1 MFVFCIF
8 LQPTLSSVGRHFASY
23 SRWQILCVTV
33 EEKTGFCIVLHSNLD
48 TCFDAQAWEVEK
60 TSEAQPEMQRIWNKT
75 RKWMQCSTWIVR
87 LLQKFPNK
95 FVKFIYHDV
104 AAGFAANSRSCSKCL
119 TTMPTYLPIHLVSED
134 DRTFQEE
141 LPIAF
146 WNSLKRG
153 PRLVQRFVVQALQ
166 PDCNMDASAFWC
178 CRDAEWY
185 RRCRGWGHA
194 MSDLLMP
201 FYAPIPLQ
209 FWKVE
214 VYISIQFMYT
224 IFVSLLYNNVCI
236 YIYIVSWDRWILALS
251 T

>member
-1 MFVFCIF
+1 MWWLHIIKWHCVCILHISATHIEF
-8 LQPTLSSVGRHFASY
+8 GGAPLCQLFPLTNTVRH
-23 SRWQILCVTV
+23 CGK
-33 EEKTGFCIVLHSNLD
+33 KTGFCIVLHSNLD

-224 IFVSLLYNNVCI
+224 IFVSLLYNNV
-236 YIYIVSWDRWILALS
+236 YIYI
-251 T
+251 

>member
-1 MFVFCIF
+1 
-8 LQPTLSSVGRHFASY
+8 
-23 SRWQILCVTV
+23 
-33 EEKTGFCIVLHSNLD
+33 
-48 TCFDAQAWEVEK
+48 
-60 TSEAQPEMQRIWNKT
+60 
-75 RKWMQCSTWIVR
+75 
-87 LLQKFPNK
+87 
-95 FVKFIYHDV
+95 
-104 AAGFAANSRSCSKCL
+104 L
-119 TTMPTYLPIHLVSED
+119 TTMPTYLLIHLVSED

-166 PDCNMDASAFWC
+166 PYCNMDASAFWC

-194 MSDLLMP
+194 MSGLLMP

-214 VYISIQFMYT
+214 VYISIQFMCT
-224 IFVSLLYNNVCI
+224 IYV
-236 YIYIVSWDRWILALS
+236 
-251 T
+251 